1 VSAWVFGYGSLVA
14 TESAEDTLERPIEEV
29 PAVLHGWRRRWSL
42 VRDNLN
48 CEKTFARPDG
58 SLPDH
63 ILGLNA
69 EAGAEDDAGPINGAV
84 IELEKGELERLD
96 LRELRYDRVD
106 VSDQISLRDGA
117 IDDTVFTYTAKRP
130 QNFAPEPPPNSI
142 IIASYLDIV
151 EYGFGELGEQEL
163 ERFRATTGPPPV
175 EVVAAT
181 LVKDEVPA
189 GNPRR
194 W

>member
-14 TESAEDTLERPIEEV
+14 TESAEDTLERPVEEV

-48 CEKTFARPDG
+48 CEKAFARPDG
-58 SLPDH
+58 SLPDY

-69 EAGAEDDAGPINGAV
+69 EAGGEDDAGPVNGAM
-84 IELEKGELERLD
+84 IELTDGELERLD
-96 LRELRYDRVD
+96 LREVRYDRVD
-106 VSDQISLRDGA
+106 VSDQISHRDGA
-117 IDDTVFTYTAKRP
+117 LGDTVFTYTAKRP

-151 EYGFGELGEQEL
+151 EYGFGALGEQEL

-175 EVVAAT
+175 EVVEAT
-181 LVKDEVPA
+181 LVKDEIPQ